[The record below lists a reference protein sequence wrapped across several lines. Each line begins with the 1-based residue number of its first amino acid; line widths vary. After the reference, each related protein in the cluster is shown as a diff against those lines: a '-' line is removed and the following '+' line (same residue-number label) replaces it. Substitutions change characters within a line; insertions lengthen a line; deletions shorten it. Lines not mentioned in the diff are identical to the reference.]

1 MASIF
6 KKIFNSGYDIVTIG
20 DIAVD
25 AFIKLGGQ
33 GQTSERGG
41 LGSGIVGPA
50 GQNQV
55 RESINPITGHRE
67 LGLAFG
73 EKIPYEESIEVFAVG
88 NSGNVA
94 VACSRLGMKTAIIS
108 NVGNDIY
115 GQRSIE
121 KLKKEGV
128 ETEFVKINNEK
139 KTNYHYI
146 LWYKDDRTILTKH
159 EEYKYSL
166 PPIVNTKWLYLSSLS
181 EHSSGIHAEIE
192 KYLNEH
198 TEVKLIFQPG
208 TFQLKMGRDFLRKIY
223 ARSELFFCNLE
234 EAETVL
240 GLNIMKTSSSAQER
254 SQNIKRLLL
263 EICALGVKLPV
274 ITDGPA
280 GSYVL
285 VDGEPYR
292 MPIYNDIGKP
302 VERNGAGDAFAGTF
316 SACYMRG
323 MSKMGAADHLDKE
336 LIEDCLKWASI
347 NSMDVCQ
354 HIGSHE
360 GLLREAEIKG
370 FLAKAARGWG
380 LVRM

>member
-1 MASIF
+1 MSSIF
-6 KKIFNSGYDIVTIG
+6 KKIFNNEYDIITIG

-25 AFIKLGGQ
+25 AFIRLGHG
-33 GQTSERGG
+33 GDSSDKNGHRPSE
-41 LGSGIVGPA
+41 
-50 GQNQV
+50 QNKV

-94 VACSRLGMKTAIIS
+94 VACARLGLRTAIIS
-108 NVGNDIY
+108 NVGDDLY
-115 GQRSIE
+115 GQKSIE
-121 KLKKEGV
+121 KFRNEKV
-128 ETEFVKINNEK
+128 DAEFVKINSGR

-159 EEYKYSL
+159 EEYTYSL
-166 PPIVNTKWLYLSSLS
+166 PPVLNTKWLYLSSLS
-181 EHSSGIHAEIE
+181 EHSVEFHKEIE
-192 KYLNEH
+192 KYLDANKD
-198 TEVKLIFQPG
+198 VKLIFQPG
-208 TFQLKMGRDFLRKIY
+208 TFQLKMGREALRKIY

-234 EAETVL
+234 EAENIL
-240 GLNIMKTSSSAQER
+240 GLEIVKASSSLQER

-263 EICALGVKLPV
+263 ELCALGIKLPV

-280 GSYVL
+280 GAYVL
-285 VDGEPYR
+285 IDGEPYR

-302 VERNGAGDAFAGTF
+302 VERNGAGDAFSATF

-323 MSKMGAADHLDKE
+323 MSV
-336 LIEDCLKWASI
+336 EDCLKWASI
-347 NSMDVCQ
+347 NGMNVCQ

-360 GLLREAEIKG
+360 GLLSGAEIEG
-370 FLAKAARGWG
+370 FLSRAPKGWG
-380 LVRM
+380 LMKMS